1 MEMKIKRIYNEVTG
15 GKDFLQDQP
24 TPKFTPDDIMTNAR
38 KIEILSGCPSSMKE
52 LIRKNTEFFRI
63 LTKRM
68 AERLGYEEPAL
79 NYVQAEILLNFM
91 GSGKSVGEKA
101 ILHLAKEVLN
111 RWHYEVVVHNRFKSK
126 RKSEIR
132 NPK

>member
-1 MEMKIKRIYNEVTG
+1 MREYFKGATEGDALAQEQT
-15 GKDFLQDQP
+15 LS
-24 TPKFTPDDIMTNAR
+24 KFTPDDIMTNAR
-38 KIEILSGCPSSMKE
+38 KIEILYGCPSSMKE

>member
-1 MEMKIKRIYNEVTG
+1 MREYFKGATEGDALAQEQT
-15 GKDFLQDQP
+15 LS
-24 TPKFTPDDIMTNAR
+24 KFTPDDIMTNAR
-38 KIEILSGCPSSMKE
+38 KIEILYGCPSSMKE

-101 ILHLAKEVLN
+101 ILHLAKEALN

-126 RKSEIR
+126 RDAAQIGRE
-132 NPK
+132 

>member
-1 MEMKIKRIYNEVTG
+1 MREYFKGATEGDALAQEQT
-15 GKDFLQDQP
+15 LS
-24 TPKFTPDDIMTNAR
+24 KFTPDDIMTNAR

-101 ILHLAKEVLN
+101 ILHLAKEALN

-126 RKSEIR
+126 RDAAQIGRE
-132 NPK
+132 

>member
-1 MEMKIKRIYNEVTG
+1 MREYFKGATEGDALAQEQT
-15 GKDFLQDQP
+15 LS
-24 TPKFTPDDIMTNAR
+24 KFTPDDIMTNAR
-38 KIEILSGCPSSMKE
+38 KIEILYGCPSSMKE

-126 RKSEIR
+126 RDAAQIGRE
-132 NPK
+132 